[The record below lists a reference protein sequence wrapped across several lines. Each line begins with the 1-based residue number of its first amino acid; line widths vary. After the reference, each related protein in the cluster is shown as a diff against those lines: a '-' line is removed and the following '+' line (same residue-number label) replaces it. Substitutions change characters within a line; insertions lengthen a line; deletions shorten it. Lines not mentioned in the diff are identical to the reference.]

1 MSQKYLIRLSDT
13 ERLQLKQ
20 LVSSGM
26 APARKVRRAQILLK
40 SDRSLEEAC
49 WTYEQICEAFE
60 VSAVTVANTRQD
72 FLTGGLE
79 SALNRKKP
87 DREYERCLDG
97 EGEAH
102 LIALTC
108 SEPPEGH
115 NRWTLR
121 LLQAS
126 CVKLGYTDHIS
137 HETVRTTLKKM
148 NSSRG

>member
-40 SDRSLEEAC
+40 SDRSLEESC

-72 FLTGGLE
+72 YLTGGLE

-108 SEPPEGH
+108 SEPPERH
-115 NRWTLR
+115 SRWTLR
-121 LLQAS
+121 LLQAR